1 MEVFF
6 MSLEKLKC
14 PYCKKLTNRSFSIHP
29 ESTNWIRCD
38 NKNCRKQFG
47 YKVNGKIITKKQQV
61 YILITKE
68 ITRKIFC
75 WKDYLYIVL
84 FVDNKSLKV

>member
-1 MEVFF
+1 

-29 ESTNWIRCD
+29 ESTSQSINWIRCD

-47 YKVNGKIITKKQQV
+47 YKVNGKIITKK
-61 YILITKE
+61 
-68 ITRKIFC
+68 
-75 WKDYLYIVL
+75 
-84 FVDNKSLKV
+84 